1 MTRYRLVFLAGLA
14 ATLGAHSAS
23 GQRTVDTPQPWGVT
37 RTELQRHDVGI
48 AGREAIQMRITLAPG
63 VAFPEHR
70 HPGEEIIYVLQGS
83 FEYRV
88 AGHAVTVQA
97 GEVLFVPAETLHS
110 AKNIGRGDAVEL
122 ATYIVEKGRPL
133 VTPVL

>member
-1 MTRYRLVFLAGLA
+1 
-14 ATLGAHSAS
+14 
-23 GQRTVDTPQPWGVT
+23 
-37 RTELQRHDVGI
+37 
-48 AGREAIQMRITLAPG
+48 MRITLAPG